1 MTGRLLELYG
11 TPMANIVRGEG
22 AWLFDDQGRRYLDFL
37 SGIAVTSLGHSNPS
51 IQEALVDQL
60 SRVLHTSNF
69 FTTPAGLQAAAK
81 IGEIAPF
88 EDAAVFFCNSGAE
101 AIEAALKLL
110 RRARPDRPK
119 VVVLAGSFHGRTFG
133 ALSATMQPKK
143 QEPFKPL
150 LSGFIEVPLN
160 DVGSLSRALD
170 DPEVGAVLFEP
181 ILGEA
186 GVYPLD
192 DGFAEVLIQA
202 QRDRGVLLVADEIQ
216 TGLCRT
222 GEWLGVSHYGIVP
235 DAFTLA
241 KALGNGIP
249 IGALVVKPE
258 VGATLQPGDHG
269 STFGGNPVATTAAV
283 AVIEFMQRS
292 DLAERV
298 RHLASVA
305 FPLLKPLAG
314 VTRVEGRGL
323 MFGLQLEAPVAQ
335 EVVNRALASGLIINA
350 PKTDRL
356 RLLPPLI
363 ISEPEL
369 RQGCEILGSVLEEVM
384 G

>member
-11 TPMANIVRGEG
+11 TPMANIVSGQG

-37 SGIAVTSLGHSNPS
+37 SGIAVTSLGHNNPA
-51 IQEALVDQL
+51 IQEALVGQL
-60 SRVLHTSNF
+60 SKVLHTSNF
-69 FTTPAGLQAAAK
+69 FTTPAGLKAAAK

-88 EDAAVFFCNSGAE
+88 DDAGVFFCNSGAE
-101 AIEAALKLL
+101 AIESALKLI

-119 VVVLAGSFHGRTFG
+119 TVVLSGSFHGRTLG

-143 QEPFKPL
+143 QDPFKPL
-150 LSGFIEVPLN
+150 LTGFVEVPLN
-160 DVGSLSRALD
+160 DVAALSVALD

-186 GVYPLD
+186 GVYPMA
-192 DGFAEVLIQA
+192 DGFAEVLIRA
-202 QRDRGVLLVADEIQ
+202 QRDSDVLLVADEIQ

-249 IGALVVKPE
+249 IGALVVKPD
-258 VGATLQPGDHG
+258 VGATLQAGDHG
-269 STFGGNPVATTAAV
+269 STFGGNPVASAAAV

-292 DLAERV
+292 EMAERV
-298 RHLASVA
+298 RHLADVVV
-305 FPLLKPLAG
+305 PLLKPLSG
-314 VTRVEGRGL
+314 VVAVEGRGL
-323 MFGLQLEAPVAQ
+323 MLGLQLDGPVAQ
-335 EVVNRALASGLIINA
+335 EVVNRALAAGLILNA

-356 RLLPPLI
+356 RILPPLI